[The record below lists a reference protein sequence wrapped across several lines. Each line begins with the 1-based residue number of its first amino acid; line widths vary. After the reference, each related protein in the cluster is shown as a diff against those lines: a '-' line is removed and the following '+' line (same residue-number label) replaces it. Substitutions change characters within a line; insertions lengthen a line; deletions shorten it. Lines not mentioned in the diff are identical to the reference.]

1 MQISEFHPGLD
12 FMDSI
17 HLYRCTDVGER
28 TIAAI
33 VLDKEDERWYV
44 GPPYIVPE
52 VLLDE
57 KAMRS
62 CFLSDV
68 HAITQAIAELD
79 DIKLTYS
86 HDAVKIFMSAKV
98 EDAFQRYPN
107 KGVMRYDRVG
117 AAVDGALAEG
127 VVSGEIYH
135 SYSAV
140 QYAGVWSIKCY
151 LPYAEE
157 HVEIDE
163 MTFISLPIA
172 GVEDYRARKIVAK
185 K

>member
-1 MQISEFHPGLD
+1 MQISEFHRGLE
-12 FMDSI
+12 FMDNI

-33 VLDKEDERWYV
+33 VLDKDDERWYV

-68 HAITQAIAELD
+68 HAIKQAIAELD

-86 HDAVKIFMSAKV
+86 HEAVKTFMSAKV
-98 EDAFQRYPN
+98 LEDFQRYPN

-117 AAVDGALAEG
+117 AAVEGAPVDD
-127 VVSGEIYH
+127 VVLGEIYH
-135 SYSAV
+135 PYSAI
-140 QYAGVWSIKCY
+140 QHAGVWSIQCY
-151 LPYAEE
+151 LPYTEE
-157 HVEIDE
+157 YVEIDE
-163 MTFISLPIA
+163 MIFISLPVPQ
-172 GVEDYRARKIVAK
+172 VEDYRARKLLAK